1 MYRTVVSSG
10 GRVVIPG
17 PVREGLGGLFLCC
30 GFGWR
35 VLFLSLVGG
44 SLREVL
50 SRLALELVGR
60 VLRGLGR
67 QVIGL
72 EGFSRAWALRF
83 DWRGCV

>member
-1 MYRTVVSSG
+1 M
-10 GRVVIPG
+10 
-17 PVREGLGGLFLCC
+17 
-30 GFGWR
+30 
-35 VLFLSLVGG
+35 LFLSLVGG

-72 EGFSRAWALRF
+72 EGFSRAWALMF
-83 DWRGCV
+83 DWRGCA